1 MKSGKIRIGLTGR
14 MASGKGEAIRILV
27 RRGFREISLSDI
39 VREEA
44 RKGGKEITRL
54 QMQDIGDKLRR
65 RDGAGILGRR
75 IREKIESSPV
85 SRWVIDGIRNPA
97 EVAELRK
104 LERFYL
110 VGVEAD
116 IPVILER
123 LRQRGRAT
131 DRVDTDELLKAL
143 EREWGVG
150 EPADG
155 QQVGPCMALSDILVA
170 NNSSIGEF
178 EKKIE
183 SVLNEIGV
191 KENGNE

>member
-44 RKGGKEITRL
+44 RKAGKEITRL

-65 RDGAGILGRR
+65 RDGAGVLGRR
-75 IREKIESSPV
+75 VREKIESSPV
-85 SRWVIDGIRNPA
+85 TCWVIDGIRNPA